1 MNGRHTRVWLLVVL
15 AASCRR
21 KPPSDLAVGIA
32 VDRRGPDY
40 VFRFAQCGNGE
51 EPSRVMDL
59 DVYEIGAQDGG
70 TAPSE
75 LICSLALTHDPRM
88 SIAGEWKY
96 GDIPPAYKRKRCD
109 PLAPGHAYRME
120 VTHATLDFKVA
131 TDGDVAVLSTAC

>member
-21 KPPSDLAVGIA
+21 KPPRDLA
-32 VDRRGPDY
+32 
-40 VFRFAQCGNGE
+40 
-51 EPSRVMDL
+51 
-59 DVYEIGAQDGG
+59 VYEIGAQDGG